1 MLIKDQLYALQSL
14 EYEPGRFLM
23 WILKNPLKFGLEKK
37 GKLVYTGKAKTLL
50 FISVLI
56 PLVLVI
62 MTKISAIW
70 VLAVLTVYL
79 LAPWLYLIPAL
90 LIIKLYE
97 TPNRTKTINDA
108 KRVLSLNPNL
118 IVIGVT
124 GSYGKT
130 TVKEMLK
137 TVLSKKYKVLSTPK
151 SFNTLFGISQIIK
164 EQLKPEHEI
173 FIVEMGAYK
182 RGEIAELCRMV
193 KPKIGI
199 VTGISNQHL
208 ERFGSEENIV
218 RAKYELIESL
228 PPNGLAVFN
237 LYSKPCGDLY
247 QKTNIAKIGYSR
259 TENPHG
265 LTPNLWAQI
274 TSSSIFSNEFKL
286 FQKDQ
291 PSAQS
296 PAGKLILQETPSE
309 NFILNVPGEHNV
321 GNALAAIAVALYLDV
336 PIEQVRDALSE
347 IKSPEHRLQI
357 ITNVDGTIIVDDA
370 YSSNSEGARA
380 AVNLVKKF
388 ANKPKIIVT
397 PGLVELGKAQF
408 EENKNFGE
416 LIAENFDYAVIVNK
430 TNRQPLLE
438 GLLARGWR
446 RQNTATQPRSSS
458 SDFATIALKTLE
470 NQKVVLV
477 VDSLEEATKEIIPNL
492 VKAGGLILFEND
504 LPDIYP

>member
-14 EYEPGRFLM
+14 EYEPGRFLK
-23 WILKNPLKFGLEKK
+23 WILQNPIKFNLEKK
-37 GKLVYTGKAKTLL
+37 GELVYTRKAKTLL
-50 FISVLI
+50 FISALI

-62 MTKISAIW
+62 VMRTSAIW

-90 LIIKLYE
+90 LINKIYE
-97 TPNRTKTINDA
+97 IPNRTKTINEA
-108 KRVLSLNPNL
+108 RRVLSLNPNL

-182 RGEIAELCRMV
+182 IGEIAELCRMV

-199 VTGISNQHL
+199 LTGITNQHL
-208 ERFGSEENIV
+208 ERFGSEENIIK
-218 RAKYELIESL
+218 AKYELIESL
-228 PPNGLAVFN
+228 PSDGLAVINIDSIPCRN
-237 LYSKPCGDLY
+237 LYSKTKLPKISYSHNSQADI
-247 QKTNIAKIGYSR
+247 IATDVSASIIDNMPILR
-259 TENPHG
+259 FDVAVN
-265 LTPNLWAQI
+265 
-274 TSSSIFSNEFKL
+274 TSTLHSIEV
-286 FQKDQ
+286 
-291 PSAQS
+291 
-296 PAGKLILQETPSE
+296 ISE
-309 NFILNVPGEHNV
+309 LELKVPGEHNV
-321 GNALAAIAVALYLDV
+321 GNALAAIAVALYLNV
-336 PIEQVRDALSE
+336 PIEQIRDALSE

-357 ITNVDGTIIVDDA
+357 ITNIDGTIIVDDA
-370 YSSNSEGARA
+370 YSSNTEGARA
-380 AVNLVKKF
+380 AVTLVKKF

-408 EENKNFGE
+408 EENKIFGE
-416 LIAENFDYAVIVNK
+416 LIADNFDYAVIVNK

-446 RQNTATQPRSSS
+446 RQDIETQPNSSS

-470 NQKVVLV
+470 DRKLIFTADN
-477 VDSLEEATKEIIPNL
+477 LEKSTKEIIPNL
-492 VKAGGLILFEND
+492 VKAGSLVLFEND
-504 LPDIYP
+504 LPDIYE